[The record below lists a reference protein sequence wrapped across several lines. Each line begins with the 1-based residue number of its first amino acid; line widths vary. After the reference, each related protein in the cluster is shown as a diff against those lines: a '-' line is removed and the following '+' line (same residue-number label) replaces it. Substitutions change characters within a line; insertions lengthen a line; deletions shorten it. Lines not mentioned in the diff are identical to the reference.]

1 MAKPDTA
8 DLEGR
13 IIAHLGTRVR
23 IKTAQ
28 GVVEV
33 KPPRKAAGWAVGDIA
48 VIRGGMGVEIR
59 ERKNE
64 LTRVGGN
71 GEKQTLAANVD
82 LVVAV
87 TACGEAFKLGLIDR
101 FCVTAFR
108 MGADFAIALNKM
120 DIEGADWQLMKAR
133 AYEALGV
140 PVHPVS
146 ARTGE
151 GMEKFAKSL
160 SGKICALLGH
170 SGVGKTSILNRLA
183 PGLDRAVGEVYGK
196 SDQGRHTTTMSLL
209 VELPCGGAIIDSPG
223 LRQFSPADIE
233 ARDVAEFF
241 PGIRDFSG
249 SCKFRDCLHLTEPG
263 CSVTAALADGRLDR
277 QRYESYTRL
286 LESIKETGAR
296 KAWE

>member
-1 MAKPDTA
+1 LAKPETA

-23 IKTAQ
+23 VKTAQ

-33 KPPRKAAGWAVGDIA
+33 KPPRKAGWAVGDIA
-48 VIRGGMGVEIR
+48 VIRDGRGVEIR

-101 FCVTAFR
+101 FCVTALR
-108 MGADFAIALNKM
+108 MGADFSIALNKM
-120 DIEGADWQLMKAR
+120 DMEGSDRQLMEAK
-133 AYEALGV
+133 AYETLGI

-151 GMEKFAKSL
+151 GMEAFAESL
-160 SGKICALLGH
+160 SGRICALLGH
-170 SGVGKTSILNRLA
+170 SGVGKTSILNQLA
-183 PGLDRAVGEVYGK
+183 PGVNRPVGELLGK
-196 SDQGRHTTTMSLL
+196 TEQGRHTTTMSLL
-209 VELPCGGAIIDSPG
+209 VELASGGAIIDSPG

-249 SCKFRDCLHLTEPG
+249 SCKFRDCVHLTEPG
-263 CSVTAALADGRLDR
+263 CCVTTALADGRLGAE
-277 QRYESYTRL
+277 RYASYARL
-286 LESIKETGAR
+286 LESIRENGAR
-296 KAWE
+296 RARG

>member
-1 MAKPDTA
+1 MAKPETA

-23 IKTAQ
+23 VKTPQ

-33 KPPRKAAGWAVGDIA
+33 KPPRKAGWAVGDIA
-48 VIRGGMGVEIR
+48 IIRNGRGVGIR

-64 LTRVGGN
+64 LTRAGSN

-87 TACGEAFKLGLIDR
+87 TACGDAFKLGLIDR

-108 MGADFAIALNKM
+108 MGAGFSIALNKM
-120 DIEGADWQLMKAR
+120 DMEGSDRQLKEAR
-133 AYEALGV
+133 AYEAMGIAV
-140 PVHPVS
+140 YPVS

-151 GMEKFAKSL
+151 GMDEFAGSL
-160 SGKICALLGH
+160 SGRICALLGH

-183 PGLDRAVGEVYGK
+183 PGVNRRVGELLGK
-196 SDQGRHTTTMSLL
+196 TEQGRHTTTMSLL
-209 VELPCGGAIIDSPG
+209 VETPCGGAIIDSPG

-241 PGIRDFSG
+241 PGIREFSG

-263 CSVTAALADGRLDR
+263 CSVTTALADGRLDAE
-277 QRYESYTRL
+277 RYASYARL
-286 LESIKETGAR
+286 LESIRGNDAR
-296 KAWE
+296 RARG

>member
-1 MAKPDTA
+1 MAKPEKA

-13 IIAHLGTRVR
+13 IIAHLGARVR
-23 IKTAQ
+23 IQTAH

-33 KPPRKAAGWAVGDIA
+33 KPPRRNAGWAVGDIA

-64 LTRVGGN
+64 LSRVASN
-71 GEKQTLAANVD
+71 GETQTLAANVD

-87 TACGEAFKLGLIDR
+87 TACGEAFKLGLVDR
-101 FCVTAFR
+101 FCVTAAR
-108 MGADFAIALNKM
+108 MGAGFSIVLNKM
-120 DIEGADWQLMKAR
+120 DIEGSAQQLAEAR
-133 AYEALGV
+133 AYEALGA
-140 PVHPVS
+140 PVYPVS

-151 GMEKFAKSL
+151 GMEEFASSL

-183 PGLDRAVGEVYGK
+183 PGVDRAVGEVYGK
-196 SDQGRHTTTMSLL
+196 SGQGRHTTTMSLM

-233 ARDVAEFF
+233 PGDVAEFF
-241 PGIRDFSG
+241 PGIRDFAG
-249 SCKFRDCLHLTEPG
+249 SCKFRDCVHLAEPG
-263 CSVTAALADGRLDR
+263 CSVRAALADGRLDP
-277 QRYESYTRL
+277 QRYESYIRL
-286 LESIKETGAR
+286 LESIKETGYR